1 MADRK
6 HASPGKKMQTSYL
19 TTSWDDG
26 HPLDLK
32 LAEMLAKYGLPATF
46 YIPVRSSRP
55 VLESQAVREL
65 ASRFEIGAH
74 TMSHPDL
81 LRTAPDLARAEI
93 IDSKHYIEDLTGCS
107 CAVFAPPGGRY
118 GSSHLAMVQE
128 AGYRGMRTVELMNT
142 RHPIR
147 HGAIAVLSTTLQVCP
162 HRPATYIRNAAK
174 RWQPGNL
181 VTYFTHAHRRTLEH
195 TAESLVAQVVKNGGV
210 FHLWGH
216 SWELEQHGLWTT
228 LEAILTHL
236 GSSAHLFRL
245 VSNGALAQVHP
256 KMETPQNEP
265 LAGTVSHPELS

>member
-1 MADRK
+1 
-6 HASPGKKMQTSYL
+6 MQTSYL

-26 HPLDLK
+26 HPLDLR
-32 LAEMLAKYGLPATF
+32 LAEMLAKHGLPATF
-46 YIPVRSSRP
+46 YVPFRSSRP
-55 VLESQAVREL
+55 VREAKAIREL

-81 LRTAPDLARAEI
+81 LRTPLDRARAEI
-93 IDSKHYIEDLTGCS
+93 VDSKRYIEDITGSS

-118 GSSHLAMVQE
+118 GRSHLAMVQE

-147 HGAIAVLSTTLQVCP
+147 HGAIAVLSTTLQVYP
-162 HRPATYIRNAAK
+162 HQPATYIRNAAK
-174 RWQPGNL
+174 RWHPRNL
-181 VTYFTHAHRRTLEH
+181 VTYFTHAHRRTLER
-195 TAESLVAQVVKNGGV
+195 TAESLAAQVAENGGV

-228 LEAILTHL
+228 LEAVLTHL
-236 GSSAHLFRL
+236 GSAAHLFHL

-256 KMETPQNEP
+256 KMAAPQNES
-265 LAGTVSHPELS
+265 LAGTISDPELS